1 MLWNNSNFDASTG
14 CVSSLSSAPT
24 YTGLIEAPWSLDGAA
39 IFIVNAAPKKTPHNV
54 EYPVP
59 VEV

>member
-24 YTGLIEAPWSLDGAA
+24 YTSLIEAPWSLDGVA
-39 IFIVNAAPKKTPHNV
+39 KKTPLNV